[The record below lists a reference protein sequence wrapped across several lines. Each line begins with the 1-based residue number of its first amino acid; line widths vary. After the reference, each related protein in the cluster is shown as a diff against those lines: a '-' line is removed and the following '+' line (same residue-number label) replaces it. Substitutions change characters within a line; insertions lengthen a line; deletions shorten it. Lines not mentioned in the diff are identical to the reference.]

1 MKIREIEKF
10 LISQSKVFIYSLVET
25 KEILYKAFSKL
36 DNIEIEYFFP
46 TKNDQRDTVYK
57 SFKLGKIASS
67 QDS

>member
-1 MKIREIEKF
+1 M
-10 LISQSKVFIYSLVET
+10 FIYSLVET